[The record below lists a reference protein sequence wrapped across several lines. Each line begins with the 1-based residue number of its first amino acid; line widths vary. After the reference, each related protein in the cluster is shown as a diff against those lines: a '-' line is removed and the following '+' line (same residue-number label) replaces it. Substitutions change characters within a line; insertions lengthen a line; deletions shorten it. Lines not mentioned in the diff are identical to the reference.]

1 MIPSLLPLSLSL
13 LALPLAIAHPS
24 PEGSHNSGNPY
35 RESLKR
41 EITTDATR
49 VNGRAFDF
57 VIAGGGCA
65 GLALGARLS
74 EWSNVTVL
82 VIEAGADGSQF
93 EDQIDIP
100 GTSLDKLE
108 KLEQLADG

>member
-1 MIPSLLPLSLSL
+1 MFTSLLPLSLL
-13 LALPLAIAHPS
+13 TLPFTLAHPS

-35 RESLKR
+35 RNALKR
-41 EITTDATR
+41 EITTDASR

-82 VIEAGADGSQF
+82 VIEAGADGSEF
-93 EDQIDIP
+93 EERIDIP
-100 GTSLDKLE
+100 GELLH
-108 KLEQLADG
+108 L